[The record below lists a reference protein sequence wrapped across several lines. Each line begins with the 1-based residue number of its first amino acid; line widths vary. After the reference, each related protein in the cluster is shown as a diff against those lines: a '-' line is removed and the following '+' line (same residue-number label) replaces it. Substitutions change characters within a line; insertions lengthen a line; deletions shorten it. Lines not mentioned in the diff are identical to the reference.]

1 MARERIKMLVLCA
14 MFTALT
20 VLGAYIRIPTPISSF
35 TLQLLFVFLSG
46 VLLGPKYGPLSQLI
60 YVALGLIGIPVFIGG
75 GGISYVLQ
83 PAFGFTIGFIA
94 SSFVIGMMT
103 KNNKSIPRILLSCI
117 CGLAAVYIIGLPY
130 MGIILNVYM
139 QKQMTVW
146 QILLNGMVIFLPFD
160 ALKIAA
166 TVLLSKPLI
175 KAIDSVG
182 AKKESEQSGDNS

>member
-46 VLLGPKYGPLSQLI
+46 VLIGPKYGPLSQLI

-94 SSFVIGMMT
+94 SS
-103 KNNKSIPRILLSCI
+103 
-117 CGLAAVYIIGLPY
+117 
-130 MGIILNVYM
+130 
-139 QKQMTVW
+139 
-146 QILLNGMVIFLPFD
+146 
-160 ALKIAA
+160 
-166 TVLLSKPLI
+166 
-175 KAIDSVG
+175 
-182 AKKESEQSGDNS
+182 

>member
-20 VLGAYIRIPTPISSF
+20 VLGAYIKIPTPISSF

-46 VLLGPKYGPLSQLI
+46 VLLGPKYGPLSQII
-60 YVALGLIGIPVFIGG
+60 YVALGLVGVPVFIGG

-83 PAFGFTIGFIA
+83 PAFGFTVGFVIA
-94 SSFVIGMMT
+94 SFVIGMMT
-103 KNNKSIPRILLSCI
+103 KNTKTIPRILLACV
-117 CGLAAVYIIGLPY
+117 CGLAVTYIIGLPY

-146 QILLNGMVIFLPFD
+146 QILLNGMLIFLPFD

-166 TVLLSKPLI
+166 TVFLSKPLL
-175 KAIDSVG
+175 KAINSVG
-182 AKKESEQSGDNS
+182 VKKESEQSGDNS

>member
-46 VLLGPKYGPLSQLI
+46 VLLGPKYGPLSQII
-60 YVALGLIGIPVFIGG
+60 YIALGLVGLPVFIGG

-83 PAFGFTIGFIA
+83 PAFGFTIGFVFA
-94 SSFVIGMMT
+94 SFVIGMMT
-103 KNNKSIPRILLSCI
+103 KNNKTIPRILLACV
-117 CGLAAVYIIGLPY
+117 CGLAVTYIIGLPY

-146 QILLNGMVIFLPFD
+146 QILLNGMLIFLPFD

-166 TVLLSKPLI
+166 TVFLSKPLL
-175 KAIDSVG
+175 KAINSVG
-182 AKKESEQSGDNS
+182 VKKESEQSGDNS